1 MSRRRR
7 SLRFAHVLWLAI
19 PLVAGLVAYRH
30 RRPLLEGLA
39 LLPQARGG
47 WLALGAVMV
56 EIVYLARA
64 HVYRVPLRVLD
75 YTVRARFLFAIAMV
89 ATTVHQLIPTAGA
102 SGYAF
107 LTFAL
112 HRQGVASGQASLVAL
127 IDTVSYAVA
136 MATLVGGSLLYL
148 LAWAHVPTPVLR
160 AGILPALGIV
170 ALAVFVYVA
179 QRRRDRLERLVIG
192 GKHRLERLLGRHW
205 ADAPVRTFLGEYDRG
220 KAVIAHRPGRFFQM
234 LVFQYVA
241 VGADAAA
248 LYLAFLALGTAP
260 KPGTVFLGLVV
271 AMTGGAVLGA
281 PAGGGGFELIMTG
294 FFAHQGVGES
304 RAFAATLLYRVL
316 AFWLPVAGSLIVLL
330 WVRRRHRDVRKA

>member
-56 EIVYLARA
+56 GIVYLARA

-148 LAWAHVPTPVLR
+148 LAWVHVPTPVLR

-179 QRRRDRLERLVIG
+179 QRTPAASSRCSSSSTSR
-192 GKHRLERLLGRHW
+192 W
-205 ADAPVRTFLGEYDRG
+205 APT
-220 KAVIAHRPGRFFQM
+220 RPRS
-234 LVFQYVA
+234 
-241 VGADAAA
+241 
-248 LYLAFLALGTAP
+248 
-260 KPGTVFLGLVV
+260 
-271 AMTGGAVLGA
+271 
-281 PAGGGGFELIMTG
+281 IWRS
-294 FFAHQGVGES
+294 S
-304 RAFAATLLYRVL
+304 RS
-316 AFWLPVAGSLIVLL
+316 G
-330 WVRRRHRDVRKA
+330 RRRSRGRCSWGSWWR

>member
-1 MSRRRR
+1 MGARRVSRRRR

-39 LLPQARGG
+39 LLP
-47 WLALGAVMV
+47 
-56 EIVYLARA
+56 RA

-136 MATLVGGSLLYL
+136 MATLVGGS
-148 LAWAHVPTPVLR
+148 
-160 AGILPALGIV
+160 
-170 ALAVFVYVA
+170 
-179 QRRRDRLERLVIG
+179 
-192 GKHRLERLLGRHW
+192 
-205 ADAPVRTFLGEYDRG
+205 
-220 KAVIAHRPGRFFQM
+220 
-234 LVFQYVA
+234 
-241 VGADAAA
+241 
-248 LYLAFLALGTAP
+248 
-260 KPGTVFLGLVV
+260 
-271 AMTGGAVLGA
+271 
-281 PAGGGGFELIMTG
+281 
-294 FFAHQGVGES
+294 
-304 RAFAATLLYRVL
+304 
-316 AFWLPVAGSLIVLL
+316 
-330 WVRRRHRDVRKA
+330 